1 MQIIDSNGALIDPYK
16 SFIAT
21 SRYSRW
27 NDDLGRRETWVETVN
42 RYVNY
47 MHDSMEKNYPKAISE
62 SDWDRIH
69 AAILNHKVMPSMRA
83 LMTAGPALDRSH
95 VSAYNCSFIPVD
107 SPRSFDEAL
116 FILMNGTGLGFS
128 AERKYTQSLPI
139 VNEHFENTNTV
150 IKVADSKEGW
160 ARALRELIAM
170 LYVGQIPAIDITALR
185 PAGARLKTFGG
196 RSSGPQPLVNLFG
209 FVIETFK
216 AAAGRQLS
224 SLECHDIMCKIGEV
238 VVVGGVRRSALISL
252 QDLDDYDMAKS
263 KAGAWWVKNPQRAL
277 ANNSAVYYKKPSVGE
292 FLTEWGLLYESKSGE
307 RGIVN
312 MDNMK
317 NNDLAPR
324 RDTNK
329 IAGKN
334 PCGEI
339 ALRPYQFCNLT
350 EVIIEENDTEET
362 LLEKVEIATMLGTIQ
377 ASFTNFRYLRKI
389 WQQNCEEERLLGV
402 SLTGQFGNKLMSG
415 GLGFERL
422 GDTLDLLREKSI
434 DTNATIADAMG
445 INRAAAITTVKPSG
459 TVSQLTGTSSG
470 MHPWHSAY
478 YIRSV
483 RQDNKDPLTRFLK
496 DAGVPNEP
504 DVMKPVDTTVFYF
517 PTKAPEGAVTR
528 TQISAIDHL
537 EFWKVYKQHWTEHD
551 PSITISVKEDEW
563 IGVANWV
570 YSNWDIV
577 GGISFLPYSDHT
589 YQQAPY
595 QETDESGYN
604 QFVADSPEYIDWSI
618 LPFYESEDNTSG
630 TQTLS
635 CVSGS
640 CELVGSAESIETI
653 GGTI

>member
-62 SDWDRIH
+62 SDWDRIY

-128 AERKYTQSLPI
+128 AERRYTQSLPI

>member
-128 AERKYTQSLPI
+128 AERRYTQSLPI

>member
-128 AERKYTQSLPI
+128 AERRYTQSLPI

-618 LPFYESEDNTSG
+618 LPFYEAEDNTSG